1 MSLVPPYLNN
11 TKFNKNSIDIPLYSV
26 STDSSG
32 FSEPPNIPTKP
43 NNKPG
48 VLKPNSGVVQRAVLT
63 GGRNSNPP
71 ILKDYLE
78 ARDPYTGVK
87 VYGTAAQAEQAYQN
101 ALARFGVEKSLE
113 VVPLNGQKYL
123 NHTRA
128 VISAEQATFD
138 YAMIPTCGRKNTA
151 GIPIN
156 ALGQKC
162 LPVQTILATI
172 SDMDAS
178 GVVTS
183 TNSIEVAASSPETPG
198 VAVLGTGKL
207 YGVNGYGGAFAGT
220 TSLPAVVVPGT
231 NPAIAGQVFIPN
243 GFAGGNC
250 MEREFR
256 NLAGQLANPAVSTSS
271 ASGGAVSNLQV
282 QFQVPQLLVPY
293 QAGAF

>member
-11 TKFNKNSIDIPLYSV
+11 TKFNKNSINVPLYSV
-26 STDSSG
+26 STDSSA
-32 FSEPPNIPTKP
+32 FSEPVGNNQLPTKP
-43 NNKPG
+43 AVRNNPA
-48 VLKPNSGVVQRAVLT
+48 VLKPNSGVVQNSVLT

-87 VYGTAAQAEQAYQN
+87 VYGTPAQAEQAYLN

-123 NHTRA
+123 NHSRA

-138 YAMIPTCGRKNTA
+138 YAMIPTCGRA
-151 GIPIN
+151 DRN
-156 ALGQKC
+156 ALSQEC
-162 LPVQTILATI
+162 LSEQTILATI

-207 YGVNGYGGAFAGT
+207 YGVNGYGPALAGT

-231 NPAIAGQVFIPN
+231 NPAIAGQVFVPN

-271 ASGGAVSNLQV
+271 VSGGAVSNLQV